1 MHFSSSSTKPTSTN
15 SFVFSF
21 FQMADFRSGSSN
33 SRPQPRWKWVFASE
47 AFQFSNF
54 APRSSHDRRLHSIS
68 GPQLLE
74 LNLDPSSLEKC
85 QNKIERRKKENF
97 CRGSKNWRTSRLR
110 KNVKEFDTMWNVIY
124 ASAIFS
130 LLLSSPER
138 GRCESEGRERVSRQN
153 SNSNC
158 EFPANWKGTWYHAG
172 FPHPLNITGREIS
185 SKGFCQQRN
194 GSLYL
199 VRER

>member
-1 MHFSSSSTKPTSTN
+1 MHFSSSSTNPTSTN

-21 FQMADFRSGSSN
+21 FQMADFRSGSTN

-54 APRSSHDRRLHSIS
+54 APRSSHDRKLHSIS

-97 CRGSKNWRTSRLR
+97 CRGSKKCEDIEGKEKRKRIWHNVERYLRQRHLFATSLVARAGALR
-110 KNVKEFDTMWNVIY
+110 KWGEG
-124 ASAIFS
+124 ASFPS
-130 LLLSSPER
+130 KFKFKL
-138 GRCESEGRERVSRQN
+138 RVSRQL
-153 SNSNC
+153 
-158 EFPANWKGTWYHAG
+158 EGD
-172 FPHPLNITGREIS
+172 
-185 SKGFCQQRN
+185 
-194 GSLYL
+194 L
-199 VRER
+199 VPRRIPPST